1 MLPGDAAVC
10 WCSGRATRP
19 YLTNRTYRENAGA
32 LTPIKATV
40 SKRRNGPLA
49 IEPPNLR
56 HRGVDTHVICQPHRA
71 GRRPRRSAGALSPGP
86 GRRITQPSRSLPHL
100 GRSTGRFRIP
110 YFALTAVIY
119 LRKAGRHGGTPLI
132 TRTEEARGSNPLT
145 SLALMTSGNGG
156 HLGSSSPE
164 YRYTADGERLTLRG
178 LRHNRG
184 GRPRN
189 LAVGGL
195 PSLLSVGS
203 SGLSLPAVPDERVG
217 SCSSRI
223 LPGAGWWPGSTH
235 SPQPLRGSRRGR
247 FDNAARR

>member
-1 MLPGDAAVC
+1 VLPGDAAVC

-110 YFALTAVIY
+110 YFALTAGIY
-119 LRKAGRHGGTPLI
+119 LRKRWSTWRYAADYSHGGSQGFKSPH
-132 TRTEEARGSNPLT
+132 LT
-145 SLALMTSGNGG
+145 SPHDQRKRRSSGVVVSRVSLHSGWRAPHVAGSTPQPWRETSQ
-156 HLGSSSPE
+156 SC
-164 YRYTADGERLTLRG
+164 
-178 LRHNRG
+178 G
-184 GRPRN
+184 GRSAIVVVSRFER
-189 LAVGGL
+189 
-195 PSLLSVGS
+195 SQ
-203 SGLSLPAVPDERVG
+203 PA
-217 SCSSRI
+217 SC
-223 LPGAGWWPGSTH
+223 A
-235 SPQPLRGSRRGR
+235 
-247 FDNAARR
+247 